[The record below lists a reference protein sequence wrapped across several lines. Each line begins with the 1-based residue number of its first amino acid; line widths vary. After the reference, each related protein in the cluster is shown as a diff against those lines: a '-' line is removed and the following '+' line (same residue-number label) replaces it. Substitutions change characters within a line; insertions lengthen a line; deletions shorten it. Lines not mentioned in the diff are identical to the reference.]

1 MKKILIYPHEILRQ
15 EAQAVN
21 RIDGEF
27 QGLIDQM
34 LEIMYKAK
42 GLGLAANQIGEPK
55 QLVVMDITPSKENPK
70 PIVLINPRITELEG
84 EEVSEEGCLSVP
96 NYTAPVKRA
105 FRLRLLGYDRNGKEL
120 KLEAEG
126 LLARCIQHELDH
138 LKGICFVDRL
148 NPVRKVLFR
157 KKWPKIR
164 PKEEYRVFPE

>member
-1 MKKILIYPHEILRQ
+1 MKILIYPHEILRQ
-15 EAQAVN
+15 EARPVEK
-21 RIDGEF
+21 IDGEF

-34 LEIMYKAK
+34 LEMMYKAK
-42 GLGLAANQIGEPK
+42 GVGLAANQIGELK
-55 QLVVMDITPSKENPK
+55 QLVIMDVTPSEEGPN

-84 EEVSEEGCLSVP
+84 EEVGEEGCLSVP

-105 FRLRLLGYDRNGKEL
+105 FRLHLTGYDRNGKDVRI
-120 KLEAEG
+120 EAEG

-164 PKEEYRVFPE
+164 PKEE

>member
-15 EAQAVN
+15 EAKSVN

-42 GLGLAANQIGEPK
+42 GLGLAANQIGELK
-55 QLVVMDITPSKENPK
+55 QLVVMDITPSERGPN
-70 PIVLINPRITELEG
+70 PIVLINPRITEWEG
-84 EEVSEEGCLSVP
+84 EEAGEEGCLSVP
-96 NYTAPVKRA
+96 NYSAPVKRA
-105 FRLRLLGYDRNGKEL
+105 ARVQLVGYDRNEKEIR
-120 KLEAEG
+120 LEAEG

-148 NPVRKVLFR
+148 SPARKLLFR
-157 KKWPKIR
+157 KKWAKIR
-164 PKEEYRVFPE
+164 PKEE

>member
-15 EAQAVN
+15 EAQSVN

-27 QGLIDQM
+27 QNLIDQM

-42 GLGLAANQIGEPK
+42 GVGLAANQVGELRR
-55 QLVVMDITPSKENPK
+55 LVVMDVTPAGENPN

-84 EEVSEEGCLSVP
+84 EEVGEEGCLSIP

-105 FRLRLLGYDRNGKEL
+105 LKLHLLGYDRNGKEL
-120 KLEAEG
+120 RLEAEG

-138 LKGICFVDRL
+138 LNGVCFVDRL
-148 NPVRKVLFR
+148 NPVRKALFR
-157 KKWPKIR
+157 KKWAKIR
-164 PKEEYRVFPE
+164 PKGE

>member
-42 GLGLAANQIGEPK
+42 GLGLAANQIGELK
-55 QLVVMDITPSKENPK
+55 RLVVMDVTPSKENPN

-105 FRLRLLGYDRNGKEL
+105 FRLHLLGYDRNGKEL

-138 LKGICFVDRL
+138 LNGVCFVDRI

-164 PKEEYRVFPE
+164 PKEE

>member
-1 MKKILIYPHEILRQ
+1 MKILIYPHEILRQ
-15 EAQAVN
+15 KARSVE

-34 LEIMYKAK
+34 LEIMYKTK
-42 GLGLAANQIGEPK
+42 GLGLAANQIGELK
-55 QLVVMDITPSKENPK
+55 QLVVMDVTPAEDGPN

-84 EEVSEEGCLSVP
+84 EEVGEEGCLSVP
-96 NYTAPVKRA
+96 NYVAPVKRA
-105 FRLRLLGYDRNGKEL
+105 LRLHLIGYDRNGKDVGFD
-120 KLEAEG
+120 AEG

-164 PKEEYRVFPE
+164 PGKE